1 MLISDNGAE
10 HMPSTITVVAAKVTT
25 RTIHD
30 FADQLGAAI
39 ADDPAVTL
47 DVSAVA
53 DVDLSFVQLVEAG
66 RRDASEPGRSL
77 RLDRPANPAIA
88 ALLRRAG
95 FLTAPTP
102 ADIDFWFHGALPQ

>member
-1 MLISDNGAE
+1 M
-10 HMPSTITVVAAKVTT
+10 MPTILVLPAKVTT
-25 RTIHD
+25 RTIGD
-30 FADQLGAAI
+30 VADTIVAAL

-47 DVSAVA
+47 DLSAVA
-53 DVDLSFVQLVEAG
+53 EVDLSFVQLVEAA
-66 RRDASEPGRSL
+66 RRAPDRSL
-77 RLDRPANPAIA
+77 QLDRPAGATIA